1 MGLILPV
8 IIRLQHF
15 EGLRFMLI
23 TVWLSSRRKKT
34 DNIVK
39 QKSDEKVE
47 FDSKK
52 ERKHGKGG
60 KEKKRKRRKNKVC
73 NHEVW
78 RVRLGAAGER
88 PHVVRAASG
97 ERAVP
102 GDVTKDNTAF
112 LQNTSPFPCL
122 KRRKSFVGEM
132 ICSWDQLTCSWDQLS
147 TLQ

>member
-1 MGLILPV
+1 M
-8 IIRLQHF
+8 
-15 EGLRFMLI
+15 
-23 TVWLSSRRKKT
+23 
-34 DNIVK
+34 
-39 QKSDEKVE
+39 E

-52 ERKHGKGG
+52 ERKHERKKKRKKKKEKKSGGGGGGG
-60 KEKKRKRRKNKVC
+60 KKKRKRRKNKVC

-88 PHVVRAASG
+88 PPVVRAASG

-122 KRRKSFVGEM
+122 RRRKSFVGEM

>member
-1 MGLILPV
+1 
-8 IIRLQHF
+8 
-15 EGLRFMLI
+15 MLI

-52 ERKHGKGG
+52 ERKHEKKKK
-60 KEKKRKRRKNKVC
+60 KEEKKKKKRKRRKNNMC

-88 PHVVRAASG
+88 PPVVSAASG

-112 LQNTSPFPCL
+112 LQNTRPFPCL
-122 KRRKSFVGEM
+122 RRRKSFVGEM